1 MKCNVCGQE
10 FGNGAYCQHCK
21 ADRITA
27 LGNYSGGY
35 NAPDAPKDVP
45 SNASTGGSNPTSGY
59 GFNDTKAPNS
69 YNSSKRSGAGSSGE
83 QFMVCYNCAN
93 VIPVDSEYCPCCR
106 IKLYEVCPKCGHRY
120 SSQYKIC
127 NKCGT
132 DREEYLAEQRLLE
145 QRRQEEARRKE
156 AEHQK
161 VLEEE
166 RRRERLRIE
175 EERRRAEE
183 RQRQLE
189 AKRREEERQKEEAQ
203 KREAELIR
211 RIKSSDAYKETSDF
225 INDMHSCV
233 SEKLERRI
241 NRRIILS
248 SIFRY
253 IGLICLLTGF
263 AIYIIGAIIS
273 DDWTDTVR
281 IGGFLMIGG
290 IVALLVSQSFGGSR
304 LSDDNA
310 RAILE
315 QTITRRLSES
325 YYNIY
330 KFHNNFAR
338 QAAKKYV
345 VYYGH
350 KKERQEGLYDIFRKM
365 VSPNT
370 FNQL

>member
-10 FGNGAYCQHCK
+10 FGNGAYCQHCN

-35 NAPDAPKDVP
+35 NAPDAPKNIT
-45 SNASTGGSNPTSGY
+45 SNTNTRGDNPISGY
-59 GFNDTKAPNS
+59 GSNNDS
-69 YNSSKRSGAGSSGE
+69 YNSSKRSGAGNSGE

-106 IKLYEVCPKCGHRY
+106 IKLYEICPKCGHRY
-120 SSQYKIC
+120 SSQYKRC

-132 DREEYLAEQRLLE
+132 DREEYLAEQRRWE
-145 QRRQEEARRKE
+145 QCRLEEARRKE
-156 AEHQK
+156 AEHK
-161 VLEEE
+161 RVLEEE
-166 RRRERLRIE
+166 RRRER
-175 EERRRAEE
+175 
-183 RQRQLE
+183 QRLE
-189 AKRREEERQKEEAQ
+189 EEERQKEEAQ
-203 KREAELIR
+203 RREAELIR
-211 RIKSSDAYKETSDF
+211 KIESSDAYKEASNF

-248 SIFRY
+248 SIFKY

-263 AIYIIGAIIS
+263 VIYIIGAIIS

-281 IGGFLMIGG
+281 IGGSLMIGG

-310 RAILE
+310 KSILE

-325 YYNIY
+325 YYDTY
-330 KFHNNFAR
+330 QFHNDFAR

-345 VYYGH
+345 VYFGH
-350 KKERQEGLYDIFRKM
+350 KKERQEGLSDIFMKM

-370 FNQL
+370 INRL

>member
-1 MKCNVCGQE
+1 MKCNVCGKE
-10 FGNGAYCQHCK
+10 FGHGAYCQPCN

-27 LGNYSGGY
+27 FGNYSGGY
-35 NAPDAPKDVP
+35 NAPDVPKDVP

-106 IKLYEVCPKCGHRY
+106 TKLYEVCPKCSHRY

-145 QRRQEEARRKE
+145 QRRQEEVRRKE

-166 RRRERLRIE
+166 QRRERQRLE
-175 EERRRAEE
+175 EE

-189 AKRREEERQKEEAQ
+189 AKRREERQKEEAQ

-248 SIFRY
+248 NIFRY
-253 IGLICLLTGF
+253 CGF
-263 AIYIIGAIIS
+263 
-273 DDWTDTVR
+273 
-281 IGGFLMIGG
+281 
-290 IVALLVSQSFGGSR
+290 Q
-304 LSDDNA
+304 
-310 RAILE
+310 
-315 QTITRRLSES
+315 
-325 YYNIY
+325 
-330 KFHNNFAR
+330 
-338 QAAKKYV
+338 
-345 VYYGH
+345 
-350 KKERQEGLYDIFRKM
+350 
-365 VSPNT
+365 
-370 FNQL
+370 

>member
-1 MKCNVCGQE
+1 MKCNICGQE
-10 FGNGAYCQHCK
+10 FGNGAYCQHCN

-35 NAPDAPKDVP
+35 NAPDAPKNVF
-45 SNASTGGSNPTSGY
+45 SNTNTRGNNQTSGY
-59 GFNDTKAPNS
+59 GSNNDPN
-69 YNSSKRSGAGSSGE
+69 NSSERSGVGNSGE

-156 AEHQK
+156 AEHKK

-166 RRRERLRIE
+166 RRRERQRLE

-203 KREAELIR
+203 RREAELIR
-211 RIKSSDAYKETSDF
+211 RIESSDAYKEAYEWLTETIS
-225 INDMHSCV
+225 INWEKVNRKCKYFVV
-233 SEKLERRI
+233 SFYMGLALMVI
-241 NRRIILS
+241 FMIIL
-248 SIFRY
+248 IAADDHE
-253 IGLICLLTGF
+253 LWLW
-263 AIYIIGAIIS
+263 IYIIYMICFVIYANIIHKLFNP
-273 DDWTDTVR
+273 DNYIMR
-281 IGGFLMIGG
+281 LFEH
-290 IVALLVSQSFGGSR
+290 SFSH
-304 LSDDNA
+304 
-310 RAILE
+310 
-315 QTITRRLSES
+315 
-325 YYNIY
+325 
-330 KFHNNFAR
+330 KVFHNHLAK
-338 QAAKKYV
+338 QAVKRYFDELHPENLEYLTYNGELIKIFKEMITAKENKDL
-345 VYYGH
+345 
-350 KKERQEGLYDIFRKM
+350 KF
-365 VSPNT
+365 
-370 FNQL
+370 